1 MEYEEMRALQIVEKC
16 LALGTLIASLVT
28 PVGTRGAASP
38 ATATPQASAQPD
50 GAHDFDFELG
60 TWKIHL
66 KRRLHPLSG
75 SNTWVEFDGTSVT
88 RKVWQGRS
96 QIEQFETDSPSGHI
110 EGLTLRLYNPGTRQW
125 SLYWA
130 NSKDGLL
137 VVPQIG
143 QFNHGPGEFYAQDTF
158 NGRSILVRFIWSNTH
173 TNVPHFEQSFSEDGG
188 KTWEVNWITDQTRI
202 SEAEFETLAE
212 STTPR
217 LAGPAG
223 AHDGQHDFDFE
234 FGSWNAHLKRLQHP
248 LSNSATWV
256 EYDGTSVVKKL
267 WNGRA
272 NYGELEVA
280 NESSQIEG
288 LTLRLYNPQSHQW
301 RLYWAN
307 SKGGLLQLPTI
318 GQFENGRGE
327 FLDQEDFEGRSI
339 LVRFVFSDVT
349 PTSFRTEQSFSAD
362 GGKTWEP
369 NWTATFTCQK

>member
-1 MEYEEMRALQIVEKC
+1 MRALQIVMQC
-16 LALGTLIASLVT
+16 LALSTLIATLST
-28 PVGTRGAASP
+28 PVPAHTGAGTGITPP
-38 ATATPQASAQPD
+38 ATSGDPD

-66 KRRLHPLSG
+66 KRRLQPLSG

-88 RKVWQGRS
+88 RQVWQGRS

-110 EGLTLRLYNPGTRQW
+110 EGLTLRLYNPDTRQW

-130 NSKDGLL
+130 NSKDGIL

-143 QFNHGPGEFYAQDTF
+143 QFKNGQGEFYAQDMLR
-158 NGRSILVRFIWSNTH
+158 GRSILVRFIWSNTR

-202 SEAEFETLAE
+202 SEEEYETRAE

-217 LAGPAG
+217 LAPQAGP
-223 AHDGQHDFDFE
+223 HDGQHDFDFE

-248 LSNSATWV
+248 LSNSDTWV

-280 NESSQIEG
+280 NGSSRIEG

-307 SKGGLLQLPTI
+307 SNTGLLQLPTI

-327 FLDQEDFEGRSI
+327 FLDQEDFQGRSI

-369 NWTATFTCQK
+369 NWTATFTGQK

>member
-1 MEYEEMRALQIVEKC
+1 MRALQMVKKC
-16 LALGTLIASLVT
+16 LLLSTRIATMATLVLAHTGGI
-28 PVGTRGAASP
+28 R
-38 ATATPQASAQPD
+38 ATTTQQASANPD
-50 GAHDFDFELG
+50 PAHDFDFELG

-88 RKVWQGRS
+88 RKVWEGRS

-110 EGLTLRLYNPGTRQW
+110 EGLTLRLYNPDTEQW

-130 NSKDGLL
+130 NSKDGIL

-143 QFNHGPGEFYAQDTF
+143 QFKNGQGEFFAQDTL
-158 NGRSILVRFIWSNTH
+158 NGRSILVRFIWSNTR
-173 TNVPHFEQSFSEDGG
+173 TNVPHFEQSFSADGG

-202 SEAEFETLAE
+202 GEEEFETRAE
-212 STTPR
+212 SATPR
-217 LAGPAG
+217 LAPPAG
-223 AHDGQHDFDFE
+223 AQDGQHDFDFE

-248 LSNSATWV
+248 LSNSDAWV

-280 NESSQIEG
+280 NGSSHLEG
-288 LTLRLYNPQSHQW
+288 LTLRLYHPQSHQW

-307 SKGGLLQLPTI
+307 SKDGLVQLPAI

-327 FLDQEDFEGRSI
+327 FFDQEDFQGKSI

-369 NWTATFTCQK
+369 NWNATFTCQK